1 MRGKI
6 EKVERSKNHQD
17 LRWLTINGKLYS
29 LWDSVNDQELKVNQE
44 VEFEARELPGR
55 DFLKITKIKPLK
67 RKKREKKTKAQS
79 QSNLDFSKTEIG
91 LMISVAVKAAAQM
104 SSSPEELI
112 KKQRQSTV
120 ISKQKDSQSLKKRAK
135 EVFLGALL
143 KEPLLLWKE
152 GSKRGSFTFVLS

>member
-67 RKKREKKTKAQS
+67 RKKREKKAKAQS

-112 KKQRQSTV
+112 KKAEAIYSY
-120 ISKQKDSQSLKKRAK
+120 LKAKRLSELEK
-135 EVFLGALL
+135 E
-143 KEPLLLWKE
+143 
-152 GSKRGSFTFVLS
+152 S